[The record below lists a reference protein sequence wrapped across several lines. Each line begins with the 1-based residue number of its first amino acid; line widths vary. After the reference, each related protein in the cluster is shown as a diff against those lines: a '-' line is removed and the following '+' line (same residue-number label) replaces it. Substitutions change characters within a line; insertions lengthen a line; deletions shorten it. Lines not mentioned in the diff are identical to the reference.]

1 VDATVPGE
9 PVSRSEE
16 AGALTALLKRL
27 VDSALYHG
35 TRVLTPRVSPRF
47 ARLASG
53 RKVVSF
59 SFDDFPR
66 SAALAGAQVMESQNT
81 RATYYVAMGLMT
93 ANGPGFTREDLQHVS
108 DHGHELGCHSHSH
121 LDLMTA
127 SRRTVEGDLDQNAQA
142 FEAAL
147 PGKQLAH
154 FAYPYGRLRPEQKAQ
169 LAGRFASMRSIFP
182 GLHRGKVDL
191 SLLKGNKLYS
201 RGKHLDRA
209 LRLLDTLAGNGGWL
223 ILYSHDVSES
233 PTEFGVTPKDL
244 ERLLRVTASVGAEIA
259 PVGTVVASLLPA

>member
-1 VDATVPGE
+1 MF
-9 PVSRSEE
+9 
-16 AGALTALLKRL
+16 KRL

-47 ARLASG
+47 ARLAAG

-66 SAALAGAQVMESQNT
+66 SAARAGAQVMESQNA

-93 ANGPGFTREDLQHVS
+93 GNGPEFTREDLQHVS

-127 SRRTVEGDLDQNAQA
+127 PRRAVEKDLDANAAA

-147 PGKQLAH
+147 PGKSLAH

-209 LRLLDTLAGNGGWL
+209 LQLIDRLAGKGGWL
-223 ILYSHDVSES
+223 ILYAHDVSEN

-244 ERLLRVTASVGAEIA
+244 ERILRVTASIGAEIST
-259 PVGTVVASLLPA
+259 VGAVVSSLQPA